1 MAKDVSN
8 NIITLNGV
16 KYSLVDEMDAT
27 ADSITLDGRT
37 YEPLKEKVTPTF
49 KLHFKREGNNIP
61 LPTGKTEG
69 TAVPIHVEKDYITL
83 DLKPILS
90 GIFGEENLQEILH
103 SFSGVSYTTENV
115 SEGKKALSARE
126 VEGLLNDL
134 SSLVQSS
141 FVNQKQALGF
151 NNITRR
157 LLDDVFYPWGF

>member
-8 NIITLNGV
+8 DIITLNGV
-16 KYSLVDEMDAT
+16 KYSLVDEMSAS

-49 KLHFKREGNNIP
+49 KLHFKREGSDLP
-61 LPTGKTEG
+61 LPTDKD
-69 TAVPIHVEKDYITL
+69 TAVPIHIEKDYVTL

-90 GIFGEENLQEILH
+90 GIFGEENLQKVLH
-103 SFSGVSYTTENV
+103 SFSGVSYTTEDV
-115 SEGKKALSARE
+115 SEGKKALSTKE
-126 VEGLLNDL
+126 VEGLLSDL
-134 SSLVQSS
+134 NSLVQSS